1 MEYIIESDYS
11 DVRLDRFLRKKYP
24 LVSLN
29 EIFKGFRTGKIKVNG
44 RKVKENY
51 RLSFGDIVKV
61 YFDDEKRE
69 KISFSEI
76 TDKEKKDLSNGIVYE
91 DEGIVIFNKKSNV
104 VMHKGSGHDYGLA
117 EMFKSYYK
125 NSNFNFINRI
135 DKETSGLVIGAKSLE
150 MTRILSKELREGHI
164 VKKYY
169 ILVHGSINKNKF
181 TLESFLKKEETRV
194 ELYEEEMADTKRS
207 LTHYEV
213 ISKNNQYTLLVGQ
226 LESGRTHQLRVQ
238 LSHMGSPIV
247 GDNKYGNSDGN
258 KMYLY
263 SFYIEIPKY
272 NIKIEMPL
280 PEKFNE
286 KTKTCLFT

>member
-1 MEYIIESDYS
+1 MEYIIESEYS

-24 LVSLN
+24 LVGLN

-51 RLSFGDIVKV
+51 RLSLGDIVKV

-69 KISFSEI
+69 KISFFEL
-76 TDKEKKDLSNGIVYE
+76 TDKEKKDLENGIIYE

-104 VMHKGSGHDYGLA
+104 VMHKGSGHSYGLA

-125 NSNFNFINRI
+125 NNNFNFINRI

-150 MTRILSKELREGHI
+150 IARILSEELREGRI

-169 ILVHGSINKNKF
+169 ILVHGNINKKRF
-181 TLESFLKKEETRV
+181 TLESFLRKGENGV
-194 ELYEEEMADTKRS
+194 ELYERETPETKKS
-207 LTHYEV
+207 LSHYEV
-213 ISKNNQYTLLVGQ
+213 INKNDHYTLLIGK

-238 LSHMGSPIV
+238 LSHMGNPIV
-247 GDNKYGNSDGN
+247 GDKKYGTSISTQ
-258 KMYLY
+258 MYLY
-263 SFYIEIPKY
+263 SFYVEIPKH
-272 NIKIEMPL
+272 NIKIEMSL
-280 PEKFNE
+280 PEEFNV
-286 KTKTCLFT
+286 K

>member
-76 TDKEKKDLSNGIVYE
+76 TDKEKKDLANGIVYE

-150 MTRILSKELREGHI
+150 MTRILSEELREGHI

-286 KTKTCLFT
+286 KIKTCLFT

>member
-76 TDKEKKDLSNGIVYE
+76 TDKEKKDLENGIVYE

-150 MTRILSKELREGHI
+150 MTRILSEELREGHI

-286 KTKTCLFT
+286 KIKTCLFT